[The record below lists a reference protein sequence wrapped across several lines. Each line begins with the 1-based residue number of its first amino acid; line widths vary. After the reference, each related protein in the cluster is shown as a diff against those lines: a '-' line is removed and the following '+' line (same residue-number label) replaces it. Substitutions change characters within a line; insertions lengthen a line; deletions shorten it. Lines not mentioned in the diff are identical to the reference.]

1 MRFLGF
7 LLALG
12 IAVSQSS
19 AGQYTYQTKFFDA
32 YLDHFSFVS
41 NMTFQLRY
49 LINNT
54 YVDDERSPIL
64 FYTGN
69 EGDIELFAENTG
81 FMWKIAPELG
91 AMLVFAE
98 HRYYGKSMPF
108 GNQSYKDPQH
118 LGYLTSEQALAD
130 FADLL
135 QFLNPDMKR
144 PVIAFGGSYGGML
157 SAWMRMKYPHLVS
170 GALASSAP
178 VLQFPGVVP
187 CDIFN
192 RILTSVYKVALDRKP
207 DGSAAGIC
215 AENIKKAWTV
225 LK

>member
-1 MRFLGF
+1 MKAISFLVIAAFMASNVSGF
-7 LLALG
+7 A
-12 IAVSQSS
+12 
-19 AGQYTYQTKFFDA
+19 YQTKNFNCL
-32 YLDHFSFVS
+32 LDHFTFVD
-41 NMTFQLRY
+41 NRTFPLRY
-49 LINNT
+49 LINNSF
-54 YVDDERSPIL
+54 VEDERSPIL

-81 FMWKIAPELG
+81 FMWRLATELRG
-91 AMLVFAE
+91 LLVFAE

-108 GNQSYKDPQH
+108 GNDSYKDPQH

-135 QFLNPDMKR
+135 QFLNPDSQR

-157 SAWMRMKYPHLVS
+157 AAWFRIKYPHLVT

-178 VLQFPGVVP
+178 VMQFPGVVP

-192 RILTSVYKVALDRKP
+192 RILTSVYKVTLDRHP
-207 DGSAAGIC
+207 DGSSGIC
-215 AENIKKAWTV
+215 ADNIKKSWTA
-225 LK
+225 LQ